1 LSLYHFKLFS
11 RAQMLFRPA
20 SLSQRTPEAPA
31 RPDVPL
37 SIAMMIETVGLGGA
51 EMVVFQLAQSLRARG
66 HRVHPVVPAGREGW
80 LLDALRA
87 DDFNVHLYD
96 LRRPVD
102 SGFPARLG
110 AMLAPLDIDVIH
122 SHEFVMAVYG
132 AAAARRLRRPH
143 VITMHGNQTMTDRF
157 RRRLALRWAFRRS
170 AATVAVS
177 KDTRRHLESS
187 LGVREGIVQVIP
199 NGIPEQ
205 RGDRTATRA
214 ALGIAPD
221 ELLLLSVGNLTPRK
235 AHAVLLEALI
245 QLDRR
250 GENLRWRLAIAGEG
264 PERLRLENTIREAGL
279 AARVHLLGSRT
290 DVPDLQAAADVF
302 VLPSLWEGLP
312 LAILEAMF
320 GGNVVIAS
328 DISGI
333 PEAIEHG
340 THGLLTPPGD
350 AAALADALGTV
361 LRDPVSRD
369 RLAAAAL
376 ERARSRFTID
386 AMTSAYERL
395 YR

>member
-1 LSLYHFKLFS
+1 
-11 RAQMLFRPA
+11 
-20 SLSQRTPEAPA
+20 
-31 RPDVPL
+31 
-37 SIAMMIETVGLGGA
+37 
-51 EMVVFQLAQSLRARG
+51 
-66 HRVHPVVPAGREGW
+66 
-80 LLDALRA
+80 
-87 DDFNVHLYD
+87 
-96 LRRPVD
+96 
-102 SGFPARLG
+102 
-110 AMLAPLDIDVIH
+110 
-122 SHEFVMAVYG
+122 
-132 AAAARRLRRPH
+132 
-143 VITMHGNQTMTDRF
+143 
-157 RRRLALRWAFRRS
+157 
-170 AATVAVS
+170 
-177 KDTRRHLESS
+177 
-187 LGVREGIVQVIP
+187 VIP

-386 AMTSAYERL
+386 AMTSAYECL